1 METASILVVEDDP
14 TYSRLLCAILGKA
27 GHSVVCVETA
37 NEALAILAT
46 QDMSLVIADIAL
58 PDGMDGIAFTS
69 ALRTT
74 HRGQTVP
81 VLVTTGYGRNEERDK
96 ALSAGATRYMVKP
109 FGNHIIRQ
117 VVAEMLSGAVK
128 PAAS

>member
-1 METASILVVEDDP
+1 METASILIVEDDP
-14 TYSRLLCAILGKA
+14 VYAKLLCVILRKVGY
-27 GHSVVCVETA
+27 SVVCVETA
-37 NEALAILAT
+37 NEALSILAT
-46 QDMSLVIADIAL
+46 QDISLVITDIAL
-58 PDGMDGIAFTS
+58 PDGMDGIAFTA

-117 VVAEMLSGAVK
+117 VVAEMLLGAAK
-128 PAAS
+128 PEAS

>member
-14 TYSRLLCAILGKA
+14 TYSKLLCAILVKVGY
-27 GHSVVCVETA
+27 SVVCVETA
-37 NEALAILAT
+37 NEALALLAT
-46 QDMSLVIADIAL
+46 QDSSLVIADIAL
-58 PDGMDGIAFTS
+58 PDGMDGIAFTA
-69 ALRTT
+69 ALRATR
-74 HRGQTVP
+74 RGQTVP

-128 PAAS
+128 LAAS